1 MQERKS
7 NLPAGMKGFL
17 AWMAREQPML
27 HERLLTRIQSGTLG
41 DMGSTAPVNTES
53 TQPVSS
59 SLADT
64 IKNTI
69 MALSQGYLTYEQ
81 TKAQSKVLDLQL
93 QRAKAGLPPLD
104 INSESFGVGPSVSV
118 GLSPSTKRLL
128 MWGGIGLGAV
138 ILLPRLIGS
147 RRR

>member
-1 MQERKS
+1 MHERKS

-17 AWMAREQPML
+17 AWMAREQPIL
-27 HERLLTRIQSGTLG
+27 HSRLINRIQSGTLG
-41 DMGSTAPVNTES
+41 DMGLTAPVNTDS

-64 IKNTI
+64 IKNTVL
-69 MALSQGYLTYEQ
+69 ALSQGYLTYEQ
-81 TKAQSKVLDLQL
+81 TQAQKKVLDLQL
-93 QRAKAGLPPLD
+93 QRAKQGLPPLD

-118 GLSPSTKRLL
+118 GLSPSTKQLL

-138 ILLPRLIGS
+138 ILLPRLLA
-147 RRR
+147 RR